1 MEDYEILYYS
11 SYLLSLIIP
20 LFATT
25 AGVVF
30 LIISSIIAT
39 IVALII
45 HYVEAIPVYKLAKK
59 RGVNHAMVAL
69 IPIQPCIMFVLASI
83 PGERE
88 IDYFGK
94 FKTKLMTSI
103 LIYCGVYLATPALA
117 SVGGILALIPI
128 AATLILDYIYLK
140 DVIGLYNPDKSANNT
155 ASIIVTIANY
165 FTGGLVRGIYMWV
178 LLKKE
183 PIEQAPKV
191 ECSVANEENA

>member
-11 SYLLSLIIP
+11 SYLLGLIIP

-25 AGVVF
+25 AGVILLVIMSIVTTVVT
-30 LIISSIIAT
+30 LI
-39 IVALII
+39 V

-88 IDYFGK
+88 IDYFGQ

-117 SVGGILALIPI
+117 SVGGILALVPI

-155 ASIIVTIANY
+155 ASIIITIANY
-165 FTGGLVRGIYMWV
+165 FTGGLVRGIYMWG

-183 PIEQAPKV
+183 PVDQALEV
-191 ECSVANEENA
+191 EYSEVNEENA